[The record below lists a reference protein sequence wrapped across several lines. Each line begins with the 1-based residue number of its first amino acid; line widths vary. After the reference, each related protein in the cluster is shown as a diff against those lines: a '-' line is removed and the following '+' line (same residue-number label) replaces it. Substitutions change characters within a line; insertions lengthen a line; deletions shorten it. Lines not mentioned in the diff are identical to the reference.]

1 MLNKIARNSK
11 ETVKWILC
19 LTVAYER
26 TSASNKTL
34 ILNIQSFQLAHSDWS
49 TYIRHY
55 QTDTQSKHQNSKS
68 LVHVLTDRYRMHS
81 IYNLYKTVEVLV
93 FVIFCSCIFLVVLY
107 LFALNRHFIARP
119 AIKGLTFRISDFIF
133 SLLCFEVRMKRYS
146 SDDECLLTALYKET
160 EDERPIG
167 RIFLIQVT
175 SNFRVQSVLWRWFT
189 FSWGSLLIYDLTC
202 SIAG

>member
-34 ILNIQSFQLAHSDWS
+34 ILNRELFQLAHSDWS

-55 QTDTQSKHQNSKS
+55 QTDPQSKHQNSKS

-119 AIKGLTFRISDFIF
+119 AIKGLTFRLSDFIF

>member
-55 QTDTQSKHQNSKS
+55 QTDTQSKQQSSKS

-81 IYNLYKTVEVLV
+81 IYNLCKTVEVLV

-119 AIKGLTFRISDFIF
+119 AIKGLTFRLSDFIF

-167 RIFLIQVT
+167 RIFLIQVI

>member
-119 AIKGLTFRISDFIF
+119 AIKGLTFRLSDFIF